1 MARYTGSLH
10 FSPASRGGPQVS
22 EGRRS
27 VMVGGAGAGAATRVS
42 RLRLCSSCSDGAAVA
57 AGPAAAAVAARLAV
71 AAGAGAGH
79 RVSRLR
85 DCCCSRELGAWRG
98 GRCRAPRLQQTT
110 VSKEYKIRF

>member
-27 VMVGGAGAGAATRVS
+27 VMVGGAGAGAGAGTRVS
-42 RLRLCSSCSDGAAVA
+42 RLRLCSRWSDGA
-57 AGPAAAAVAARLAV
+57 AAAAVAARLAV
-71 AAGAGAGH
+71 VAGAGH

-85 DCCCSRELGAWRG
+85 DCWVSRELGAWRG

-110 VSKEYKIRF
+110 LSKEYKIRF

>member
-27 VMVGGAGAGAATRVS
+27 VMVGGAGAGAGAATRVS

-57 AGPAAAAVAARLAV
+57 AAAAAA
-71 AAGAGAGH
+71 AGAGH

-85 DCCCSRELGAWRG
+85 DCWVSRELGAWRG